1 MRVRRPGGRVTR
13 RAGSRWSGA
22 CRVLVGDVGDGD
34 GFVAVWAQPAE
45 VDAGS
50 WAVAVVAPLLAEG
63 SVVAFGALV
72 DGDGAAGG
80 ALQSGPDVGPGVRLS
95 HWGNGWRLMAGR
107 GVRGGRVMR
116 GVGPGG
122 GWRAR
127 QA

>member
-34 GFVAVWAQPAE
+34 GFVAVWARPAE

-80 ALQSGPDVGPGVRLS
+80 AWWEGDDGCGGWVGG
-95 HWGNGWRLMAGR
+95 
-107 GVRGGRVMR
+107 GGRAR
-116 GVGPGG
+116 RPGG
-122 GWRAR
+122 RPVSSSAGGGSG
-127 QA
+127 

>member
-80 ALQSGPDVGPGVRLS
+80 
-95 HWGNGWRLMAGR
+95 
-107 GVRGGRVMR
+107 RGGRVMT
-116 GVGPGG
+116 GVGAGW

-127 QA
+127 QAAWRQAGE

>member
-63 SVVAFGALV
+63 SVVAFGAWEEGV
-72 DGDGAAGG
+72 GGAGG
-80 ALQSGPDVGPGVRLS
+80 AWGGGEAGCGGGGGV
-95 HWGNGWRLMAGR
+95 AGA
-107 GVRGGRVMR
+107 
-116 GVGPGG
+116 PGG
-122 GWRAR
+122 
-127 QA
+127 